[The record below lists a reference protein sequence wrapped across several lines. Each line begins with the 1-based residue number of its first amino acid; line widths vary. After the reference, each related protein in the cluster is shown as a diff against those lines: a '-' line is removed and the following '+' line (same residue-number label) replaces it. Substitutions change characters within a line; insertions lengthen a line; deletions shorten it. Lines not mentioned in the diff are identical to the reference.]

1 MGNPFLRSSPGEAHF
16 FDNDENYALGADH
29 YLELM
34 PEANEFHYVFEKTPS
49 YFTLKKVPSRI
60 AQFKKNIKII
70 AILCDPVKRTL
81 SHFLHVHANKIKITK
96 NKERKE
102 VHLHPDATIIDV
114 LGSIFSK
121 KSIDYLKTDKFN
133 PQKHQAARNEFLR
146 YLEKHD
152 DRKPHN
158 FVTRGAYAFHI
169 NIWKKY
175 LREDQMLFISGSD
188 LSQQPAKT
196 VMQIQDFLGVPKILN
211 DNHFFFNKTSGFY
224 CLQSPGKHKPDCIGA
239 HCGGKGRSK
248 NATLS
253 ENTNYL
259 LKRVFGTI
267 KFDLDEALN
276 RTFNY

>member
-1 MGNPFLRSSPGEAHF
+1 LHNGKEKVHVRHLEPLIAKKKFPDFIITGVQKCGTTGLQRFLMGNPFLRSSPGEAHF

-114 LGSIFSK
+114 LGK
-121 KSIDYLKTDKFN
+121 C
-133 PQKHQAARNEFLR
+133 PFL
-146 YLEKHD
+146 E
-152 DRKPHN
+152 N
-158 FVTRGAYAFHI
+158 
-169 NIWKKY
+169 
-175 LREDQMLFISGSD
+175 M
-188 LSQQPAKT
+188 
-196 VMQIQDFLGVPKILN
+196 KI
-211 DNHFFFNKTSGFY
+211 
-224 CLQSPGKHKPDCIGA
+224 
-239 HCGGKGRSK
+239 
-248 NATLS
+248 
-253 ENTNYL
+253 
-259 LKRVFGTI
+259 
-267 KFDLDEALN
+267 
-276 RTFNY
+276 